1 MELNNE
7 VYLVKY
13 KESEYEDDDLKLAY
27 AILQFWKEHSC
38 WEFVIHFSTNVADKC
53 ILQSIFETEISI
65 KDKITVTFGTSQLWL
80 YLGTKVYSVWR
91 IKVITNEKAIINKEL
106 LGFIA
111 KIMESLSL
119 NKDNFKVSTSKT
131 INPQIIENDLSNL
144 KIAKVSTISTKDD
157 IYRSCSD
164 AIPQSK
170 LS

>member
-1 MELNNE
+1 
-7 VYLVKY
+7 
-13 KESEYEDDDLKLAY
+13 
-27 AILQFWKEHSC
+27 
-38 WEFVIHFSTNVADKC
+38 
-53 ILQSIFETEISI
+53 
-65 KDKITVTFGTSQLWL
+65 
-80 YLGTKVYSVWR
+80 
-91 IKVITNEKAIINKEL
+91 
-106 LGFIA
+106 
-111 KIMESLSL
+111 MESLSL